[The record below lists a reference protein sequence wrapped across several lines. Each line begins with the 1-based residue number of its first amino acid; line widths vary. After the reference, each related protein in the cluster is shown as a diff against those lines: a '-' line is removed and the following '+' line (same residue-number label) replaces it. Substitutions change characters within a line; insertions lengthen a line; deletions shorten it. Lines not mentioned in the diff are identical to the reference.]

1 MKGLKPK
8 LPKELFEHD
17 FTSLSKKEPHART
30 RLRFLVLSHLKDER
44 SITKVSN
51 KLRVS
56 RTAIH
61 KWLRRLTTEGINGL
75 REKKGRGPHFK
86 FPVEQH
92 EIFKQAVLE
101 LQHNRN
107 GGRIRGEDVLKLMK
121 KKFKVNC
128 SIDTAYRTLSRV
140 NLVWIT
146 GRSKHPKTNIEKQ
159 ESFKKTLK
167 KS

>member
-17 FTSLSKKEPHART
+17 FINLSKKEPHART
-30 RLRFLVLSHLKDER
+30 RLRFLILSHLKDER

-56 RTAIH
+56 RSAIH
-61 KWLRRLTTEGINGL
+61 KWLRCLAAEGINGL
-75 REKKGRGPHFK
+75 REKKGRGSHFK
-86 FPVEQH
+86 LPVEQH
-92 EIFKQAVLE
+92 EIFKQTVLE
-101 LQHNRN
+101 LQNNRN
-107 GGRIRGEDVLKLMK
+107 GGRIRGKDVLKLMK
-121 KKFKVNC
+121 EKFNVNC

-146 GRSKHPKTNIEKQ
+146 GRSRHPKANIEKQ
-159 ESFKKTLK
+159 ESFKKTSK